1 MTNEY
6 EAIVRREI
14 VTTRVFA
21 GTTRSSIRGL
31 DRPQPTEAM
40 VGTARLLQYL
50 PRLRDASR
58 RPMDLHH
65 ARPQRDRLKNE
76 ATFVEIATPE
86 RIVIEHTSPPRF
98 RLTALFDELGSD
110 TKLTFR
116 QLFETST
123 VFDQVK
129 KFAVQ
134 ANEDNLDRLAKL
146 LEERR

>member
-1 MTNEY
+1 MPNEY

-14 VTTRVFA
+14 VTTRIFAAPRAAVFEAWTDPNQLKQWWGPRGFSNTFHVCEMQA
-21 GTTRSSIRGL
+21 GGL
-31 DRPQPTEAM
+31 WTYTMHAPK
-40 VGTARLLQYL
+40 GTDY
-50 PRLRDASR
+50 
-58 RPMDLHH
+58 
-65 ARPQRDRLKNE
+65 KNE

-86 RIVIEHTSPPRF
+86 RIVIEHTSPPKF

-129 KFAVQ
+129 KFAAQ

-146 LEERR
+146 LGDG